1 MLGYSATIY
10 SPPWDKLSLRP
21 HSLSALGAGLLPHK
35 TAQQYY
41 YHIIIII
48 TSLSAIE
55 ILPILNILP
64 TNLAVSIFSCC
75 ETSVFHFHGSL
86 MQSQMEK

>member
-10 SPPWDKLSLRP
+10 SSPWDKLSFHP

-35 TAQQYY
+35 TAQQYH

-48 TSLSAIE
+48 TSLAAME
-55 ILPILNILP
+55 ILLILNILP
-64 TNLAVSIFSCC
+64 L
-75 ETSVFHFHGSL
+75 
-86 MQSQMEK
+86 

>member
-1 MLGYSATIY
+1 MLGYSTTIY
-10 SPPWDKLSLRP
+10 SPPRDKLSPHP
-21 HSLSALGAGLLPHK
+21 HSVSALGAGLLPHK
-35 TAQQYY
+35 TAQWHH

-48 TSLSAIE
+48 TSLSAAQ
-55 ILPILNILP
+55 ILPILSISP

-75 ETSVFHFHGSL
+75 ETGVFHFHGSL